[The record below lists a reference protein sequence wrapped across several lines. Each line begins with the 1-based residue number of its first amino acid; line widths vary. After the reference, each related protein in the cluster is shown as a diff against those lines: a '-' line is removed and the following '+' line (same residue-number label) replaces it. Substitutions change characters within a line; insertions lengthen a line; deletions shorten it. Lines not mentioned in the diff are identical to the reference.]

1 MQITPF
7 NEIEKKNVLNEA
19 TILRRDFHQHP
30 ELSGQEYR
38 TSESIKAFLK
48 ENGIEYI
55 HGYAQTGVL
64 AVIKGERAGATIAL
78 RADIDALPIQ
88 EQVESAYK
96 STKDNV
102 MHACGHDAHTAM
114 MLVTAKQLHDHR
126 ENIEGTVLCVFQPAE
141 ENAPTGGAAAMME
154 DGVFSHY
161 QPDAI
166 LAQHVWPDLPV
177 GTFGILEG
185 PMMGNSDRFTI
196 TIKGS
201 GGHASMPH
209 QTNDAIIAAGQMI
222 ALLQTIVSRNVNPLD
237 SAVVTIGELHAGER
251 YNVIAGKAVLE
262 GTVRTFSPKVK
273 DQVKK
278 RMTEIIRGLE
288 EVFNLTIDMEYLD
301 GYPATVNDGEWV
313 KVIRQSADH
322 LYGKESLPEIEPS
335 LGGEDF
341 ARFLQQYPGAYY
353 WLGTAI
359 PEREVQKPLHDP
371 SFDINEEALLYG
383 VELMTAN
390 ALNGLAH
397 LNKEKERLQ
406 NG

>member
-1 MQITPF
+1 
-7 NEIEKKNVLNEA
+7 
-19 TILRRDFHQHP
+19 
-30 ELSGQEYR
+30 
-38 TSESIKAFLK
+38 
-48 ENGIEYI
+48 
-55 HGYAQTGVL
+55 
-64 AVIKGERAGATIAL
+64 
-78 RADIDALPIQ
+78 
-88 EQVESAYK
+88 
-96 STKDNV
+96 
-102 MHACGHDAHTAM
+102 
-114 MLVTAKQLHDHR
+114 
-126 ENIEGTVLCVFQPAE
+126 
-141 ENAPTGGAAAMME
+141 MME

-278 RMTEIIRGLE
+278 RMTEIICGLE

-301 GYPATVNDGEWV
+301 GYPATVNDG
-313 KVIRQSADH
+313 
-322 LYGKESLPEIEPS
+322 
-335 LGGEDF
+335 
-341 ARFLQQYPGAYY
+341 
-353 WLGTAI
+353 
-359 PEREVQKPLHDP
+359 
-371 SFDINEEALLYG
+371 
-383 VELMTAN
+383 
-390 ALNGLAH
+390 NG
-397 LNKEKERLQ
+397 
-406 NG
+406 